1 MLAGDFTQYASAQC
15 NTTGAVNLRGPF
27 VGNRLPAASFSPAAL
42 KLTSH
47 LPTTTDPCG
56 KVTYSRSRP
65 QDEAQY
71 IGKVD
76 MQLSPNHSLFGRYM
90 LTTVK
95 WTPPLQLQPENTLV
109 SSQGGRDNK
118 AHSFTVGD
126 TMVLSNATVNALR
139 LAVNYTDVHRTHEPL
154 GFDAPDL
161 GIKTYTY
168 IEDYLLVSVN
178 NGGFQLGGGT
188 ESEARFKTPSF
199 NVSDDVTTIRGNHQ
213 YGFGGNVAYWTS
225 LSQANVRSPG
235 QFTFDGSITGLPLA
249 DFLSGRLQSL
259 IQATPNSLDMKQWY
273 LGFYAQDTWKLSP
286 KTTLNYGLRWEP
298 GLAQQIRNG
307 AIYNFSVDRFNNN
320 IKTTQYANAPPGFLY
335 PGDDGFENGNA
346 GMKNNL
352 LQFSPRVGFAWDPAG
367 DGRMSIRTGYS
378 LAYDFVNAQ
387 FHLNTSV
394 APPFNAEARV
404 TNPVGGFDDPWRGT
418 GQRKLLPVHHGTELG
433 VPIDRAVHLDP
444 ARHQA
449 AAATVV
455 EPERAAADRQ
465 RPRRVSDLHRHVLRS
480 TVERA
485 FAQPRRLRSRIVHVA
500 DRHRAAVLPGV
511 LGQHEP
517 RSAPPVDDG
526 GLPGREVSGFDRRA
540 HGVGHAEVQR
550 NPAERSATPDQRVLC
565 GRQLHVFE
573 VHRSSDAGRHH
584 AQRQLRLRGS
594 EQYRLRLRCVRLG
607 SPSPLQPDRECRNA
621 AVRQ

>member
-1 MLAGDFTQYASAQC
+1 MRPST
-15 NTTGAVNLRGPF
+15 PF
-27 VGNRLPAASFSPAAL
+27 AWR
-42 KLTSH
+42 
-47 LPTTTDPCG
+47 C
-56 KVTYSRSRP
+56 
-65 QDEAQY
+65 
-71 IGKVD
+71 
-76 MQLSPNHSLFGRYM
+76 
-90 LTTVK
+90 
-95 WTPPLQLQPENTLV
+95 
-109 SSQGGRDNK
+109 
-118 AHSFTVGD
+118 
-126 TMVLSNATVNALR
+126 
-139 LAVNYTDVHRTHEPL
+139 NYTDVHRTHEPL

-199 NVSDDVTTIRGNHQ
+199 NISDDLTTIRGNHQ
-213 YGFGGNVAYWTS
+213 FGFGGNVAYWTS

-259 IQATPNSLDMKQWY
+259 IQATPNSLDMKQLY

-286 KTTLNYGLRWEP
+286 KATLNYGLRWEP

-307 AIYNFSVDRFNNN
+307 AIYNFSVDRFHNN

-335 PGDDGFENGNA
+335 PGDDGFENGKA

-418 GQRKLLPVHHGTELG
+418 GNENFFPFTTGPNSVVPV
-433 VPIDRAVHLDP
+433 DRAVHLDP
-444 ARHQA
+444 VRHQA
-449 AAATVV
+449 AAAAVV
-455 EPERAAADRQ
+455 EPQRAAADRQ
-465 RPRRVSDLHRHVLRS
+465 RPGRVGDLHRHATPIGCGTCARS
-480 TVERA
+480 TPASTSRA
-485 FAQPRRLRSRIVHVA
+485 
-500 DRHRAAVLPGV
+500 RA
-511 LGQHEP
+511 
-517 RSAPPVDDG
+517 RCRPP
-526 GLPGREVSGFDRRA
+526 PGRSSSRCARSTRTSISAACLTMADYAGRQVSGFDRRA
-540 HGVGHAEVQR
+540 HGARHAEVQR
-550 NPAERSATPDQRVLC
+550 PAAER
-565 GRQLHVFE
+565 
-573 VHRSSDAGRHH
+573 
-584 AQRQLRLRGS
+584 
-594 EQYRLRLRCVRLG
+594 
-607 SPSPLQPDRECRNA
+607 A
-621 AVRQ
+621 APR